1 MQVSAALIVRNES
14 AFIEDCLKSLTG
26 VVDEIV
32 VVDTGSTDDTVEIA
46 RRFPIKLHS
55 FQWRQ
60 DFSAARNYAID
71 QASGDWIL
79 YIDADERLE
88 VPDRAVWRAILTDK
102 GKAGWRL
109 RFYQRVGWTPYM
121 ELRLFRNDPRIRFHG
136 VIHERM
142 QDGVDAVCRDDGL
155 EIASCSVSLHHFGYE
170 SGQHHKISRNVP
182 LLRKYLAEDPSRV
195 YCWWH
200 LGQML
205 LSAGNEVE
213 AAAAWTSGIAAARR
227 HGANGDVS
235 NAMPF
240 FSLALLEAAQ
250 NEPVGDLLE
259 EAVALFPD
267 HLALRWLAAKHAIE
281 QGKGETARKELEDLA
296 AIDPDNFVDPRVCY
310 NKTLFSH
317 KVPESLAL
325 CHFRAGRFREAAEW
339 YRRAAGSAPDP
350 RACEVRAQLADAKAA
365 AAAALDR
372 SSCSASQPAARHKSA
387 AAPK

>member
-1 MQVSAALIVRNES
+1 MRVSAALIVRNES
-14 AFIEDCLKSLTG
+14 TFIEDCLRSLTG
-26 VVDEIV
+26 WVDEIV
-32 VVDTGSTDDTVEIA
+32 VVDTGSTDDTVEKA
-46 RRFPIKLHS
+46 RNFPVKLHR
-55 FQWRQ
+55 FEWRQ

-88 VPDRAVWRAILTDK
+88 VPDLAVWRDIIADK

-109 RFYQRVGWTPYM
+109 LFYQRLGWTPYM
-121 ELRLFRNDPRIRFHG
+121 ELRLFRNDTRIRFHG
-136 VIHERM
+136 VIHECMR
-142 QDGVDAVCRDDGL
+142 DGVDAVCHDDGL
-155 EIASCSVSLHHFGYE
+155 EIGSCSVSLHHFGYE
-170 SGQHHKISRNVP
+170 GGERHKISRNVP
-182 LLRKYLAEDPSRV
+182 LLREYLAKDPSRV

-205 LSAGNEVE
+205 LSAGDEVGAAE
-213 AAAAWTSGIAAARR
+213 AWESGIAAARR
-227 HGANGDVS
+227 HGTNGDLS
-235 NAMPF
+235 HALPF

-250 NEPVGDLLE
+250 NKPVGDLIE

-325 CHFRAGRFREAAEW
+325 CHFRASRFREAAEW
-339 YRRAAGSAPDP
+339 YRRAAPTAPDP

-365 AAAALDR
+365 AVAEPDR
-372 SSCSASQPAARHKSA
+372 SG
-387 AAPK
+387 